1 MYTRW
6 AAVAALALLSIVPN
20 ARAGESAAAPVISN
34 RGLQDIL
41 TGIRPVT
48 LNEARQIESVLPRVS
63 ETLAG
68 SLPVR
73 FKLAQ
78 LKAVEQGLT
87 LYGARIV
94 GGSEAAPTEA
104 RWQAALIL
112 ANHPPQ
118 SGQFCGAS
126 IVDPNWVV
134 TAAHCVEKTAP
145 TAIRVFAGDR
155 DLRTHAAQVVDV
167 AAITVH
173 PKWNSTSMVGDV
185 ALLRLQTPLTLT
197 PGSAEPI
204 ALADASPPK
213 AGRLLV
219 VTGWGATSE
228 GGEGSLL
235 LRKVVVPA
243 VPLDECNGPKQ
254 YNGGVSE
261 GMLCAGIGGK
271 DSCQGDSGGPLVDS
285 LDAPARRLVG
295 IVSWGQGCAQVN
307 KPGVYTDVTA
317 YAAWIRS
324 EISGH

>member
-1 MYTRW
+1 MYRYL
-6 AAVAALALLSIVPN
+6 AALAVVFLAPN
-20 ARAGESAAAPVISN
+20 AIAAEPAGAPVISN

-41 TGIRPVT
+41 TGMKPVT
-48 LNEARQIESVLPRVS
+48 LFEARQIEASLPRVS
-63 ETLAG
+63 DAMAG

-78 LKAVEQGLT
+78 IKASEQGVVVGQT
-87 LYGARIV
+87 RIV
-94 GGSEAAPTEA
+94 GGTLAAPGEA

-112 ANHPPQ
+112 ANYPPQ

-126 IVDPNWVV
+126 IIDPNWVV
-134 TAAHCVEKTAP
+134 TAAHCVENTAP

-155 DLRTHAAQVVDV
+155 DLRTNAAQVVDV
-167 AAITVH
+167 DAITIH
-173 PKWNSTSMVGDV
+173 PTWNSTTMVGDV
-185 ALLRLQTPLTLT
+185 AVLRLRTPLTLAA
-197 PGSAEPI
+197 GSAEQI
-204 ALADASPPK
+204 ALADSSPPK
-213 AGRLLV
+213 PGRLLV

-228 GGEGSLL
+228 GGDGSLA
-235 LRKVVVPA
+235 LRKVVVPTVA
-243 VPLDECNGPKQ
+243 LDECNGPKQ
-254 YNGGVSE
+254 YNGGVSA

-317 YAAWIRS
+317 YAAWIHAQVS
-324 EISGH
+324 AH